1 MKKIGLITF
10 HGSNNCGSMLQAFAL
25 QKKIYDLGYT
35 STIINFSSRGQRDL
49 YSIMPSFFLTGH
61 FRKSQV
67 KLWFLCIPFKNI
79 LKKENF
85 DYKSFQSKYFVMTEK
100 EYYDNESLCN
110 EDFDFDVYIT
120 GSDQVWN
127 INCVDADDAYFLNF
141 VKQGKKIAY
150 ATSLGANDIKKTSCN
165 SDKYVNY
172 LKSFDFISVREM
184 NAVSQITSLSGRNDI
199 QLQIDPTLFLTRE
212 EWANSIDIGE
222 RMIKEDYIF
231 YYAFTYSKEVNKI
244 VQSISAKY
252 NLPVYIMDVK
262 NWGPKGLRKL
272 GFNLS
277 SEFGPSAFI
286 NLIKYSKLVFTTS
299 FHGTVFSVIFGINFW
314 YVDSSMHNS
323 KDDRAVSLLSQ
334 LGLPDRL
341 QNGNYLLS
349 HDVMVKWNVQ
359 DVYKRIKLLQ
369 CDAEKFL
376 LNSIK

>member
-1 MKKIGLITF
+1 M
-10 HGSNNCGSMLQAFAL
+10 
-25 QKKIYDLGYT
+25 
-35 STIINFSSRGQRDL
+35 
-49 YSIMPSFFLTGH
+49 
-61 FRKSQV
+61 
-67 KLWFLCIPFKNI
+67 
-79 LKKENF
+79 
-85 DYKSFQSKYFVMTEK
+85 
-100 EYYDNESLCN
+100 
-110 EDFDFDVYIT
+110 
-120 GSDQVWN
+120 
-127 INCVDADDAYFLNF
+127 
-141 VKQGKKIAY
+141 
-150 ATSLGANDIKKTSCN
+150 GANDIKKTSCN

>member
-1 MKKIGLITF
+1 
-10 HGSNNCGSMLQAFAL
+10 
-25 QKKIYDLGYT
+25 
-35 STIINFSSRGQRDL
+35 
-49 YSIMPSFFLTGH
+49 
-61 FRKSQV
+61 
-67 KLWFLCIPFKNI
+67 
-79 LKKENF
+79 
-85 DYKSFQSKYFVMTEK
+85 MTEK